1 MVMERMKTR
10 DFWNWLALIVIMG
23 AALRLPWLGSV
34 PRGMYI
40 DEYSNGY
47 DAYSILLTGMDQHGV
62 RYPLFFRALDDYR
75 TPLHIYLSV
84 PVTMLFGFGE
94 MQTRLPYAL
103 AGIVTIVTTACLA
116 QSLYGSREA
125 LIAAALV
132 AFSPWDIHY
141 SRMADSHATMLGML
155 IPFGICL
162 LVSGVRS
169 RPRRLRLG
177 FIVMAIS
184 FYSYPTSLLFVPLFL
199 VGFVAIFHTELSSNK
214 RALTVSLACLVLLA
228 LPGYSPW
235 WLQTATSRFS
245 DVLVRIP
252 HGGEPP
258 SDAKP
263 TSPGRLMVD
272 NYLSSFSP
280 NFLFITGDANLRYSP
295 RDVGQLHIVE
305 AFLLLG
311 GVAALL
317 AGRKR
322 PDLVVLLWLVI
333 GPLPAALTQNGG
345 QNVGRLFIWLPALHI
360 AAARGATR
368 LASWSARERYSLIMP
383 VLGVVALLG
392 MALFLD
398 AYFVRYPEDVLAQYR
413 YRVGQGTALRIA
425 GDAVG
430 AGGIVH
436 VAPFT
441 MIGSNI
447 VQAYE
452 YDIAPHL
459 ESPPFHIVTSLNTC
473 TFLDASPDQHARD
486 AFIIA
491 PMQPFDDPSL
501 PFRLPPD
508 CEPGAHGLVEIGR
521 VRYSNGVPSHFI
533 FEASEPGE

>member
-1 MVMERMKTR
+1 MERMKTR

-199 VGFVAIFHTELSSNK
+199 VGFITIFHNELSSNK
-214 RALTVSLACLVLLA
+214 RALVVGLTCMVLLA

-235 WLQTATSRFS
+235 RLQNATSRFS
-245 DVLVRIP
+245 DVFVRIP
-252 HGGEPP
+252 RGGEPP
-258 SDAKP
+258 PDAKP

-280 NFLFITGDANLRYSP
+280 KFLFIRGDANLRYSP
-295 RDVGQLHIVE
+295 QDVGQLHLIE
-305 AFLLLG
+305 AFLLLA
-311 GVAALL
+311 GVVSLL

-322 PDLVVLLWLVI
+322 PDLVVLLWLMI

-368 LASWSARERYSLIMP
+368 LACWSTRERYSLIMP

-398 AYFVRYPEDVLAQYR
+398 AYFVRYPEDGLAQYR

-430 AGGIVH
+430 TGGIVH

-441 MIGSNI
+441 MVGSDI

-459 ESPPFHIVTSLNTC
+459 EPSPFHIVTSLNEC
-473 TFLDASPDQHARD
+473 TFLDASPEQHVGD

-508 CEPGAHGLVEIGR
+508 CDPGVFGLLEVGR
-521 VRYSNGVPSHFI
+521 VHYSNGVPSHYI
-533 FEASEPGE
+533 FKSGTPAP